1 MRTIA
6 ITSLMLVLIAGLSG
20 AQGMFQPPKPEA
32 DSFQAYTPITGK
44 GLFDPS
50 RFSMSNSYSMSFIS
64 NGHQSIYQNLYV
76 NSSRYQ
82 ILQEPVFESGLRL
95 QLLPARP
102 VEHEERD
109 LSAQCG
115 AELQAQRPFP
125 DPDELSHNRPVLLR
139 VRLSTLPLVSLT
151 DKFPKPLP

>member
-82 ILQEPVFESGLRL
+82 ISKSLSLNLDLGYSFSPLAQSSTKNGTF
-95 QLLPARP
+95 LPN
-102 VEHEERD
+102 
-109 LSAQCG
+109 
-115 AELQAQRPFP
+115 AELNYRPNDHFLIQMSYHTIDPFYYGYGYQRYPWY
-125 DPDELSHNRPVLLR
+125 R
-139 VRLSTLPLVSLT
+139 
-151 DKFPKPLP
+151 